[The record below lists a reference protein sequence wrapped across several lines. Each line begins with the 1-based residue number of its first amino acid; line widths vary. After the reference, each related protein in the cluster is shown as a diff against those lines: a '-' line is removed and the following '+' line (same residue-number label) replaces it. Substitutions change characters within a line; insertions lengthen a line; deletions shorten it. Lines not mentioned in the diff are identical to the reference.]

1 MRMYDLILKKK
12 QGGELSTDEIR
23 YMIEGFTEGSI
34 PDYQMSA
41 MTMAI
46 CFRGMT
52 PRETVDLTL
61 AMRDSGDVLDLSGIK
76 GVKVDKHST
85 GGVGDKTSLALTPI
99 IAALGVP
106 VAKMSGRGL
115 GHTGGTID
123 KLECFD
129 GFTTALSEEQFSGNV
144 NTIGIAI
151 AGQTANLAPADKKLY
166 ALRDV
171 TATVD
176 QMSLIAS
183 SIMSKKLAS
192 GSDAIVLDV
201 KTGNGAFMKKLED
214 SRALAKEMVSIGTM
228 AGKKT
233 VAVITDMDQPLGR
246 AVGNSLEVREAI
258 DTLRGEGP
266 ADFKEVVFALGSQM
280 LMLAGRAADEKEAR
294 ALMEGVIEDGSAL
307 DKFAQ
312 FVRAQGG
319 DAAPVYDTSLLP
331 VAGKTL
337 EVTAK
342 ESGYVHRILAEDIGI
357 ACMTLGGGRETKES
371 AIDLSV
377 GIILEKKNGD
387 AVSDGEVLATIYGND
402 DAKMQAA
409 YEKIAHAYEI
419 AKEPAAFVPVVREY
433 IFPE

>member
-76 GVKVDKHST
+76 GIKVDKHST

-99 IAALGVP
+99 IAAIGVP

-129 GFTTALSEEQFSGNV
+129 GFTTALSEEQFAGNV

-387 AVSDGEVLATIYGND
+387 AVSAGEVLATIYGND